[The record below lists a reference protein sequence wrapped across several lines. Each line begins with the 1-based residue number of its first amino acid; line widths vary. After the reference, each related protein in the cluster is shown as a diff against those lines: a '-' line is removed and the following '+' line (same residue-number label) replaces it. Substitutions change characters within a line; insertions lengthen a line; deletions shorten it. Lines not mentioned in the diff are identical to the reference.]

1 MLVFPCVCFIAAFLC
16 SADGQ
21 GDRNEICKQIEDF
34 NPCKEPW
41 TCNVAVSQ
49 CYCKT
54 QTPYCRC
61 KNYIDEFY
69 LGKSCSQKWTTLSF
83 ALVATLPGVVLAFVI
98 GVSVHLAHRFGK
110 STKSHGA
117 GNELTDIPEQVLSP
131 RVIFASNME
140 SPLSAHT
147 PHLPP
152 PPGHGLM
159 PVQMGVP
166 MSSPRPYS
174 VSGKTHI
181 SEPPMGAPRQ
191 QYSYTGGRDQAQV
204 PNNPYSRA
212 RNPYEEQNVSD
223 QLHNQP
229 DSPQAYE
236 EQRMA
241 PPPAPPFSAPECCSM
256 FPRAQVGRLY

>member
-1 MLVFPCVCFIAAFLC
+1 MPEYYSKDSDAV
-16 SADGQ
+16 GQ

-34 NPCKEPW
+34 NPCPEPW
-41 TCNVAVSQ
+41 TCNLAVSQ

-110 STKSHGA
+110 SSKSHRA
-117 GNELTDIPEQVLSP
+117 GNELTNIPGHVLSP
-131 RVIFASNME
+131 RVIFASDLE
-140 SPLSAHT
+140 SPLSTRT
-147 PHLPP
+147 PHP

-166 MSSPRPYS
+166 MLFPRPYS
-174 VSGKTHI
+174 VSDKTHI
-181 SEPPMGAPRQ
+181 GEPPVGAPRQ
-191 QYSYTGGRDQAQV
+191 QYSYTRGRDQAQV
-204 PNNPYSRA
+204 PNNLYSSA
-212 RNPYEEQNVSD
+212 RNPYEEQNVSA
-223 QLHNQP
+223 QLYNQP
-229 DSPQAYE
+229 HSPHSYE
-236 EQRMA
+236 AQTMA
-241 PPPAPPFSAPECCSM
+241 PPPAPPFSAPAYCSV
-256 FPRAQVGRLY
+256 FPRAQIGRLY